1 MSPLLSCEN
10 VTCLTDP
17 GAIGVLFEGGLA
29 EAVTTSF
36 ALSVLNLA
44 VILVTGVVIYRRNYQ
59 IVSRTRV
66 LEMKMGGPGGNRD
79 AVQRRGNGV
88 SSQHGPYLPRL
99 EMDIFDAP
107 GSSYIPHRCPQ
118 PRMDRCVEAEPPTSF
133 AGIVRN
139 AVGFSPVAPTQRSDR
154 RRRYTSVSL
163 ADEGDG
169 RKSFGDQGRHP
180 NPFVGDSL

>member
-1 MSPLLSCEN
+1 M
-10 VTCLTDP
+10 
-17 GAIGVLFEGGLA
+17 LFKGGLA

-36 ALSVLNLA
+36 ALSVLNMA
-44 VILVTGVVIYRRNYQ
+44 IILVTGVVIYRRNYQ

-66 LEMKMGGPGGNRD
+66 LEMKMGGHGGNRD
-79 AVQRRGNGV
+79 TVQRRGNGM
-88 SSQHGPYLPRL
+88 SSQHGPCLPRL

-139 AVGFSPVAPTQRSDR
+139 AVSFSPVAPTQRSDR

-163 ADEGDG
+163 TDEGDG
-169 RKSFGDQGRHP
+169 RKSFSDQRRHP